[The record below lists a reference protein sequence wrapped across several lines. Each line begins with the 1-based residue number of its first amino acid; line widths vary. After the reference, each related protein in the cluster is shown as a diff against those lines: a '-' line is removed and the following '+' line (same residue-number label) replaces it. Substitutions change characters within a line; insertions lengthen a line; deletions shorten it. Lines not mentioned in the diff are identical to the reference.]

1 VTSYYIPRNPSEE
14 DPTMTLFERL
24 KHEPVVVVATILTV
38 LVSFG
43 VLAWT
48 DVQQSAV
55 LTAAGALIA
64 AYTVVAA
71 ADTSAS
77 AKQNAVVVAIG
88 AVVAV
93 GTAFGVSL
101 FTDAQLEAVVG
112 VVVLVF
118 GGTATQRQLVT
129 PVV

>member
-1 VTSYYIPRNPSEE
+1 MP
-14 DPTMTLFERL
+14 LFERL
-24 KHEPVVVVATILTV
+24 KHEPVVAVATILTV
-38 LVSFG
+38 LVAFG

-55 LTAAGALIA
+55 VTAAGALIA
-64 AYTVVAA
+64 AYAIVAA

-77 AKQNAVVVAIG
+77 EKQNAVVVAIG
-88 AVVAV
+88 AIVAV

-101 FTDAQLEAVVG
+101 FTDAQLGAVVG
-112 VVVLVF
+112 VVALVF

-129 PVV
+129 PVDGPVLQTDGHFNP

>member
-1 VTSYYIPRNPSEE
+1 MSPSSSSPRSSP
-14 DPTMTLFERL
+14 FW
-24 KHEPVVVVATILTV
+24 
-38 LVSFG
+38 VSFG

-48 DVQQSAV
+48 DVQRSAV

-71 ADTSAS
+71 ADTSAP

>member
-1 VTSYYIPRNPSEE
+1 MSSSPRSSP
-14 DPTMTLFERL
+14 
-24 KHEPVVVVATILTV
+24 
-38 LVSFG
+38 
-43 VLAWT
+43 
-48 DVQQSAV
+48 
-55 LTAAGALIA
+55 AGALIA

-129 PVV
+129 PRRLTARRSWRHERQVSA

>member
-1 VTSYYIPRNPSEE
+1 MTSYYIPRNPSEE

-24 KHEPVVVVATILTV
+24 KHESVVVVATILTV